1 MRKIIV
7 VFFVLC
13 VSACSALP
21 LMSFDVADYKDV
33 PPICLNVE
41 SFFVESEVMQ
51 YDRLP
56 HIEYKMP
63 VTPEQAL
70 KNWAKN
76 RFSAVNTDSL
86 LKAILVI
93 KEASMIRRRKPSGNW
108 YTFDNMEYTLSFQ
121 VELVFLTKDDQVQYR
136 LSVGGHEMKSIP
148 RKSAPVTKERVW
160 LEMMNAMINKV
171 NDKLVHDLP
180 ATYQL
185 IS

>member
-7 VFFVLC
+7 VFFAFC
-13 VSACSALP
+13 VAACSALP

-33 PPICLNVE
+33 PQIYLNVE
-41 SFFVESEVMQ
+41 SFSVESEVMQ

-56 HIEYKMP
+56 HIEHKMP

-76 RFSAVNTDSL
+76 RFLEANPDSL
-86 LKAILVI
+86 LKSTLLI

-121 VELVFLTKDDQVQYR
+121 VELLFLTKDDQVQYR
-136 LSVGGHEMKSIP
+136 LRVGGHEMKSIP

-180 ATYQL
+180 EAYQL
-185 IS
+185 TP